1 MRRFIET
8 APRDG
13 TFVIL
18 EEDASGKYKIA
29 CWSPEARGWV
39 DESDKPIKITPAY
52 WHTMH
57 GTDLQQ
63 ETDPSFHLRC
73 AASQTPIAHA
83 MIASRS
89 VTPAPPTVAAGG
101 GWTAPIETKP
111 ASQSRWKFTATSIA
125 ASLLVAAFTSIYFS
139 DDIISYARRI
149 TGLHNIFEVGTIGG
163 PVVNQASRSSENEQD
178 QRILSKDLAEA
189 RRTVEETNLKLQSE
203 AAAAAQTLGQERE
216 RTAALTQEL
225 DVARQALTASTDRN
239 RQALDEERARSGA
252 LANELA
258 TARRDL
264 ETKVALASKTGDEA
278 AQIRK
283 AAEATAAELRRSL
296 QAERDKVATLARDLE
311 TAQRAI
317 GARAAAPGR
326 PANSQTGQTNSQTN
340 SVAQPAAAEQPATSE
355 VQGNP
360 ETSRLMSRDSA
371 LLAQGNIG
379 AARIVF
385 ERAVELGSAEAVF
398 ALAETYDPHVLS
410 SWGTYGTRGDASKAR
425 ELYAKASAGGI
436 QKARDRL
443 NALR

>member
-57 GTDLQQ
+57 GKDLQQ

-89 VTPAPPTVAAGG
+89 VTPTPPTVAAVGA
-101 GWTAPIETKP
+101 WTAPIETKP

-189 RRTVEETNLKLQSE
+189 RRAVEETNLKLQSE

-239 RQALDEERARSGA
+239 RQALEE
-252 LANELA
+252 EP
-258 TARRDL
+258 
-264 ETKVALASKTGDEA
+264 
-278 AQIRK
+278 
-283 AAEATAAELRRSL
+283 
-296 QAERDKVATLARDLE
+296 
-311 TAQRAI
+311 
-317 GARAAAPGR
+317 RAAAR
-326 PANSQTGQTNSQTN
+326 WRTNLRRH
-340 SVAQPAAAEQPATSE
+340 AATSRRKE
-355 VQGNP
+355 H
-360 ETSRLMSRDSA
+360 L
-371 LLAQGNIG
+371 
-379 AARIVF
+379 
-385 ERAVELGSAEAVF
+385 RAKQATKRLGSERPLSNGGRVAAI
-398 ALAETYDPHVLS
+398 LA
-410 SWGTYGTRGDASKAR
+410 GRAR
-425 ELYAKASAGGI
+425 QDRNAG
-436 QKARDRL
+436 ARS
-443 NALR
+443 

>member
-1 MRRFIET
+1 MRRFIDT

-57 GTDLQQ
+57 GNDLQQ

-73 AASQTPIAHA
+73 AASQTPIANA

-89 VTPAPPTVAAGG
+89 VTPTPPTVAAIGA
-101 GWTAPIETKP
+101 WTAPIETKR

-125 ASLLVAAFTSIYFS
+125 ASLFVAAFTSIYFS
-139 DDIISYARRI
+139 GDIISHARRI

-163 PVVNQASRSSENEQD
+163 PVVNHVSRSSENEQD

-189 RRTVEETNLKLQSE
+189 RRAVEDTDLKLRSE

-216 RTAALTQEL
+216 RTAALMQEL
-225 DVARQALTASTDRN
+225 DAARQALTAGIDRN
-239 RQALDEERARSGA
+239 RQALEEERARSGA

-264 ETKVALASKTGDEA
+264 ETKGALASKTGDEA
-278 AQIRK
+278 AQLRK

-296 QAERDKVATLARDLE
+296 QAERDKTATLARDLE
-311 TAQRAI
+311 IAQRVI
-317 GARAAAPGR
+317 GARTAPGR
-326 PANSQTGQTNSQTN
+326 PANNQTGQTNSQTN
-340 SVAQPAAAEQPATSE
+340 SVAQPAAAEQPAASE

-360 ETSRLMSRDSA
+360 ETSRLMARAST

-385 ERAVELGSAEAVF
+385 ERAAEMGSAEAVF

-425 ELYAKASAGGI
+425 ELYTKASVGGI

>member
-73 AASQTPIAHA
+73 AASQTPIANA

-89 VTPAPPTVAAGG
+89 VTPTPPTVAAVGA
-101 GWTAPIETKP
+101 WTAPIETKR

-189 RRTVEETNLKLQSE
+189 RRAVEETNLKLRSE

-225 DVARQALTASTDRN
+225 DAARQALTASTDRN
-239 RQALDEERARSGA
+239 RQALEEERARSGA

-264 ETKVALASKTGDEA
+264 ETKGALASKTGDET

-296 QAERDKVATLARDLE
+296 QAERDKTATLARDLE

-326 PANSQTGQTNSQTN
+326 PANSQTGQTNSKQTRWR
-340 SVAQPAAAEQPATSE
+340 
-355 VQGNP
+355 
-360 ETSRLMSRDSA
+360 SRPQRSSRRP
-371 LLAQGNIG
+371 Q
-379 AARIVF
+379 RC
-385 ERAVELGSAEAVF
+385 
-398 ALAETYDPHVLS
+398 
-410 SWGTYGTRGDASKAR
+410 KA
-425 ELYAKASAGGI
+425 I
-436 QKARDRL
+436 QKHPD
-443 NALR
+443 